1 MSKEKFFAYAFGKF
15 LVILV
20 RTYQLF
26 ISPLT
31 GPSCRFF
38 PTCSEYMITAV
49 QRYGPFKGTLMG
61 VRRVLRCNPW
71 NQGGYDPV
79 K

>member
-1 MSKEKFFAYAFGKF
+1 M
-15 LVILV
+15 VILV